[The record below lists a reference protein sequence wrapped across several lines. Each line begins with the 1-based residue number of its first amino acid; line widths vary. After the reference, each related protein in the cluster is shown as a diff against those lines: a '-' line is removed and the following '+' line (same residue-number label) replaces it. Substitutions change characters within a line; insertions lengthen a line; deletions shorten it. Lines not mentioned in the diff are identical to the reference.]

1 MQVIPDPKFITILA
15 DQDGFARW
23 LVRLDT
29 ADIMAAYRQGGI
41 HLLVT
46 MYPEGEL
53 EVATKP
59 GNEWNCT
66 WTPPVQVER
75 A

>member
-1 MQVIPDPKFITILA
+1 
-15 DQDGFARW
+15 
-23 LVRLDT
+23 
-29 ADIMAAYRQGGI
+29 
-41 HLLVT
+41 

>member
-1 MQVIPDPKFITILA
+1 MIPDPKFITIMA
-15 DQDGFARW
+15 DNDGFARW
-23 LVRLDT
+23 LIHLDT
-29 ADIMAAYRQGGI
+29 TDIMDAYRQGGI

-53 EVATKP
+53 EIATKP
-59 GNEWNCT
+59 GRHWQAT
-66 WTPPVQVER
+66 WSPPTELHR